1 MAYSFQPCKY
11 TKKKLIVVIEFSF
24 LNENKLF
31 FAMSDILRIFAKPN
45 RKHIIFV
52 TSCFANGKMAE
63 RSNVFRKWKDGRAV
77 ECGGLENR

>member
-31 FAMSDILRIFAKPN
+31 LEHKKKSIQ
-45 RKHIIFV
+45 RKRKGERY
-52 TSCFANGKMAE
+52 GKE
-63 RSNVFRKWKDGRAV
+63 
-77 ECGGLENR
+77 ECT